1 MKQLIG
7 LILGLA
13 VGGVCALAFLYYN
26 PLTSQ
31 DSLSP
36 LSVSRGEQFSLV
48 YSAVA
53 EDSIVFTNDGESRRH
68 PHPVKVLQLWEAPIR
83 QTDVLV
89 TMLRDS
95 RNLPTGIGIKFSS
108 QSERTRLLNGE
119 AMVDS
124 VWHVYLPGRGTLM
137 IEQSENY
144 WSYLRDIVIPAHWSS
159 GDSWRGNWRGTVTDG
174 PGALGTARVYGG
186 SGAFSGADFEAI
198 ETLTA
203 EAWSTKDGAVAV
215 EGQILF
221 EMPSGTAE
229 VVADPNGR

>member
-7 LILGLA
+7 LVLGLI
-13 VGGVCALAFLYYN
+13 VGGSVALGFLYYN
-26 PLTSQ
+26 PLTSR

-36 LSVSRGEQFSLV
+36 LSVSRGEQFSLE

-53 EDSIVFTNDGESRRH
+53 EDAIVFTNDGESRTH

-83 QTDVLV
+83 RTDVLV

-95 RNLPTGIGIKFSS
+95 RNLPAGIGIKFSS
-108 QSERTRLLNGE
+108 HSERTRLLNGE
-119 AMVDS
+119 ALVDS

-144 WSYLRDIVIPAHWSS
+144 WNYLRDIVIPAHIGS
-159 GDSWRGNWRGTVTDG
+159 GDSWRGDWRGTITDG

-186 SGAFSGADFEAI
+186 SGTFAGADFEAI
-198 ETLTA
+198 ETLSA
-203 EAWSTKDGAVAV
+203 EAWSTDVGAVAV
-215 EGQILF
+215 NGQILF
-221 EMPSGTAE
+221 EMPNGTAE
-229 VVADPNGR
+229 VTSEQDQR

>member
-1 MKQLIG
+1 MKHLIG
-7 LILGLA
+7 LVLGLA
-13 VGGVCALAFLYYN
+13 VGGLCALAFLYYN

-36 LSVSRGEQFSLV
+36 LSVSSEAQFSLV

-53 EDSIVFTNDGESRRH
+53 EDSIVYTNHGESRTQ
-68 PHPVKVLQLWEAPIR
+68 PYPVKVLQLWEAPIR

-95 RNLPTGIGIKFSS
+95 RNLPAGIGIKFSS
-108 QSERTRLLNGE
+108 LSERTRLLNGE
-119 AMVDS
+119 ALIDS

-144 WSYLRDIVIPAHWSS
+144 WSYLREIVIPAHWSS
-159 GDSWRGNWRGTVTDG
+159 GDSWRGNWRGMITNG
-174 PGALGTARVYGG
+174 PGALGTAQVYGG
-186 SGAFSGADFEAI
+186 SGAFAGIDLEAI

-203 EAWSTKDGAVAV
+203 EAWSKTEGAVAV
-215 EGQILF
+215 EGQILV
-221 EMPSGTAE
+221 EMPTGSAE
-229 VVADPNGR
+229 LSE

>member
-1 MKQLIG
+1 MKQVIG
-7 LILGLA
+7 LLLGLVA
-13 VGGVCALAFLYYN
+13 GGLCALAFLYYN
-26 PLTSQ
+26 PLTAQ

-36 LSVSRGEQFSLV
+36 LSVSSEEQFGLV

-53 EDSIVFTNDGESRRH
+53 EDSIVFTNHGESRTR

-95 RNLPTGIGIKFSS
+95 RNLPAGIGIKFSS
-108 QSERTRLLNGE
+108 RSERTRLLNGE
-119 AMVDS
+119 ALVDS
-124 VWHVYLPGRGTLM
+124 VWHVYLPSRGTMM

-159 GDSWRGNWRGTVTDG
+159 GDSWRGDWRGMITAG

-186 SGAFSGADFEAI
+186 SGAFSGIDFEAI
-198 ETLTA
+198 ETLSA
-203 EAWSTKDGAVAV
+203 QAWSTSVGPVAV
-215 EGQILF
+215 DGEILV
-221 EMPSGTAE
+221 EMPIGSAE
-229 VVADPNGR
+229 VSE

>member
-7 LILGLA
+7 LLLGLV
-13 VGGVCALAFLYYN
+13 VGGLCALAFLYYN

-31 DSLSP
+31 NSLSP
-36 LSVSRGEQFSLV
+36 LSVSSEVQFGLA

-53 EDSIVFTNDGESRRH
+53 EDSIVFTNHGEARTH

-83 QTDVLV
+83 QTEVLV

-95 RNLPTGIGIKFSS
+95 RNLPAGIGIKFSS
-108 QSERTRLLNGE
+108 RSERTSLLNGE
-119 AMVDS
+119 ALVDS
-124 VWHVYLPGRGTLM
+124 VWHVYLPGRGTLI

-159 GDSWRGNWRGTVTDG
+159 GDSWRGNWRGTITAG

-186 SGAFSGADFEAI
+186 SGAFANADFEAI
-198 ETLTA
+198 ETLSA
-203 EAWSTKDGAVAV
+203 EAWSTRAGPIAV
-215 EGQILF
+215 EGQILV
-221 EMPSGTAE
+221 EMPIGSVE
-229 VVADPNGR
+229 VSD